1 MKKVLIIHNGYKI
14 KGGED
19 TNFKDEI
26 KFLNKN
32 FEVESMLFDNSTRAN
47 LFDLVAF
54 ITGRNFQSDIR
65 ILNKI
70 KKFNPDIVY
79 IHNIWFKVGFGV
91 FKILKK
97 RQIKT
102 ILKVHNYRYEC
113 SRHWLLKNHI
123 GQNEF
128 CNACALRKENAKFF
142 NKYFQNSYAKSGASI
157 LFSKR
162 YYKILKNS
170 LISIAVISNFHKKIL
185 VDSGVNSEKVFLFRN
200 PFNLTNG
207 NEVKYNSNSNFIVY
221 AGRLTH
227 SKGVE
232 ELLDAWCRSSII
244 NINLKIIG
252 DGELKK
258 LLQEKGEQSNI
269 EFVGELELEDTL
281 ELIRKSRAV
290 VTATKMYEGQP
301 RLLTEA
307 SFYSVPSLFPSFGGM
322 MELYPD
328 DYPLKFDQFNYS
340 SLENKLNL
348 LKDINLLDEL
358 SISVKEN
365 INNLLGENLLRNT
378 FERMTNNEK
387 F

>member
-26 KFLNKN
+26 KFLKKN
-32 FEVESMLFDNSTRAN
+32 FEVESMLFDNSTKAN
-47 LFDLVAF
+47 IFDIAAF
-54 ITGRNFQSDIR
+54 ITGRNFQSDKR

-70 KKFNPDIVY
+70 KIFNPDIVY
-79 IHNIWFKVGFGV
+79 IHNIWFKISFGL
-91 FKILKK
+91 FKILEKS
-97 RQIKT
+97 QIKT

-123 GQNEF
+123 GQNDF
-128 CNACALRKENAKFF
+128 CNACALKNENTRFF
-142 NKYFQNSYAKSGASI
+142 NKYFENSYIKSAASI
-157 LFSKR
+157 IFSRR

-170 LISIAVISNFHKKIL
+170 PISIAVISNFHKSIL
-185 VDSGVNSEKVFLFRN
+185 VDSGVNSEKVFLHRN
-200 PFNLTNG
+200 PFNFTNG
-207 NEVKYNSNSNFIVY
+207 NEANYNSESNFIVY

-232 ELLDAWCRSSII
+232 ELLDAWCRSSITD
-244 NINLKIIG
+244 INLKIIG

-258 LLQEKGEQSNI
+258 PLQEKYLQSNI
-269 EFVGELELEDTL
+269 EFLGELELENTL
-281 ELIRKSRAV
+281 ELIGKSRAV

-322 MELYPD
+322 IELFPYA
-328 DYPLKFDQFNYS
+328 YPLKFDQFNYS

-348 LKDINLLDEL
+348 LEDSNLLDEL

-365 INNLLGENLLRNT
+365 INNLLGEDLLNNT
-378 FERMTNNEK
+378 FERMINNE
-387 F
+387 

>member
-26 KFLNKN
+26 KFLKKN
-32 FEVESMLFDNSTRAN
+32 FEVESMLFDNSTKAN
-47 LFDLVAF
+47 IFDIAAF
-54 ITGRNFQSDIR
+54 ITGRNFQSDKR

-70 KKFNPDIVY
+70 KIFNPDIVY
-79 IHNIWFKVGFGV
+79 IHNIWFKISFGL
-91 FKILKK
+91 FKILEKS
-97 RQIKT
+97 QIKT

-113 SRHWLLKNHI
+113 SRYWLLKNHI
-123 GQNEF
+123 GQNDF
-128 CNACALRKENAKFF
+128 CNACALKNENTRFF
-142 NKYFQNSYAKSGASI
+142 NKYFENSYIKSAVSI
-157 LFSKR
+157 IFSRR

-170 LISIAVISNFHKKIL
+170 PISIAVISNFHKSIL
-185 VDSGVNSEKVFLFRN
+185 VDSGVNSEKVFLHRN
-200 PFNLTNG
+200 PFNFTNG
-207 NEVKYNSNSNFIVY
+207 NEANYNSESNFIVY

-232 ELLDAWCRSSII
+232 ELLDAWCRSSITD
-244 NINLKIIG
+244 INLKIIG

-258 LLQEKGEQSNI
+258 PLQEKYLQSNI
-269 EFVGELELEDTL
+269 EFLGELELENTL
-281 ELIRKSRAV
+281 ELIGKSRAV

-322 MELYPD
+322 IELFPYA
-328 DYPLKFDQFNYS
+328 YPLKFDQFNYS

-348 LKDINLLDEL
+348 LEDSNLLDEL

-365 INNLLGENLLRNT
+365 INNLLGEDLLNNT
-378 FERMTNNEK
+378 FERMINNE
-387 F
+387 

>member
-26 KFLNKN
+26 KFLKKN
-32 FEVESMLFDNSTRAN
+32 FEVESMLFDNSTKAN
-47 LFDLVAF
+47 IFDIAAF
-54 ITGRNFQSDIR
+54 ITGRNFQSDKR

-70 KKFNPDIVY
+70 KIFNPDIVY
-79 IHNIWFKVGFGV
+79 IHNIWFKISFGL
-91 FKILKK
+91 FKILEKS
-97 RQIKT
+97 QIKT

-113 SRHWLLKNHI
+113 SRYWLLKNHI
-123 GQNEF
+123 GQNDF
-128 CNACALRKENAKFF
+128 CNACALKNENTRFF
-142 NKYFQNSYAKSGASI
+142 NKYFENSYIKSAVSI
-157 LFSKR
+157 IFSRR

-170 LISIAVISNFHKKIL
+170 PISIAVISNFHKSIL
-185 VDSGVNSEKVFLFRN
+185 VDSGVNSKKVFLHRN
-200 PFNLTNG
+200 PFNFTNG
-207 NEVKYNSNSNFIVY
+207 NEANYNSESNFIVY

-232 ELLDAWCRSSII
+232 ELLDAWCRSSITD
-244 NINLKIIG
+244 INLKIIG

-258 LLQEKGEQSNI
+258 PLQEKYLQSNI
-269 EFVGELELEDTL
+269 EFLGELELENTL
-281 ELIRKSRAV
+281 ELIGKSRAV

-322 MELYPD
+322 IELFPYA
-328 DYPLKFDQFNYS
+328 YPLKFDQFNYS

-348 LKDINLLDEL
+348 LEDSNLLDEL

-365 INNLLGENLLRNT
+365 INNLLGEDLLNNT
-378 FERMTNNEK
+378 FERMINNE
-387 F
+387 

>member
-26 KFLNKN
+26 KFLKKN
-32 FEVESMLFDNSTRAN
+32 FEVESMLFDNSTKAN
-47 LFDLVAF
+47 IFDIAAF
-54 ITGRNFQSDIR
+54 ITGRNFQSDKKV
-65 ILNKI
+65 LNKI
-70 KKFNPDIVY
+70 KIFNPDIVY
-79 IHNIWFKVGFGV
+79 IHNIWFKISFGL
-91 FKILKK
+91 FKILEK

-123 GQNEF
+123 GQNSF
-128 CNACALRKENAKFF
+128 CNACALKNQNTRFF
-142 NKYFQNSYAKSGASI
+142 NKYFENSYVKSAVSVI
-157 LFSKR
+157 FSRR

-170 LISIAVISNFHKKIL
+170 PISIAVISNFHKSIL
-185 VDSGVNSEKVFLFRN
+185 VDSGVNSEKVFLHRN
-200 PFNLTNG
+200 PFNFING
-207 NEVKYNSNSNFIVY
+207 NEANYNSESNFIVY

-232 ELLDAWCRSSII
+232 ELLDAWCRSSITD
-244 NINLKIIG
+244 INLKIIG

-258 LLQEKGEQSNI
+258 PLQEKYLQSNI
-269 EFVGELELEDTL
+269 EFVGELELENTL
-281 ELIRKSRAV
+281 ELIGKSRAV

-322 MELYPD
+322 AELFPYE
-328 DYPLKFDQFNYS
+328 YPLKFDQFNYS

-348 LKDINLLDEL
+348 LEDSNLLDEL

-365 INNLLGENLLRNT
+365 INNLLGEDLLDNT
-378 FERMTNNEK
+378 FERMTNNE
-387 F
+387 

>member
-26 KFLNKN
+26 KFLKKN
-32 FEVESMLFDNSTRAN
+32 FEVESMLFDNSTKAN
-47 LFDLVAF
+47 IFDIAAF
-54 ITGRNFQSDIR
+54 ITGRNFQSDKR

-70 KKFNPDIVY
+70 KIFNPDIVY
-79 IHNIWFKVGFGV
+79 IHNIWFKISFGL
-91 FKILKK
+91 FKILEKS
-97 RQIKT
+97 QIKT

-123 GQNEF
+123 GQNDF
-128 CNACALRKENAKFF
+128 CNACALKNENTRFF
-142 NKYFQNSYAKSGASI
+142 NKYFENSYIKSAASI
-157 LFSKR
+157 IFSRR

-170 LISIAVISNFHKKIL
+170 PISIAVISNFHKSIL
-185 VDSGVNSEKVFLFRN
+185 VDSGVNSEKVFLHRN
-200 PFNLTNG
+200 PFNFTNG
-207 NEVKYNSNSNFIVY
+207 NEANYNSESNFIVY

-232 ELLDAWCRSSII
+232 ELLDAWCRSSITD
-244 NINLKIIG
+244 INLKIIG

-258 LLQEKGEQSNI
+258 PLQEKYLQSNI
-269 EFVGELELEDTL
+269 EFLGELELENTL
-281 ELIRKSRAV
+281 ELIGKSRAV

-322 MELYPD
+322 IELFPYA
-328 DYPLKFDQFNYS
+328 YPLKFDQFNYS

-348 LKDINLLDEL
+348 LEDSNLLDEL

-365 INNLLGENLLRNT
+365 INNLLREDLLNNT
-378 FERMTNNEK
+378 FERMINNE
-387 F
+387 

>member
-19 TNFKDEI
+19 TNFEDEI
-26 KFLNKN
+26 KFLKKN
-32 FEVESMLFDNSTRAN
+32 FEVESMLFDNSTKAN
-47 LFDLVAF
+47 IFDIAAF
-54 ITGRNFQSDIR
+54 ITGRNFQSDKR

-70 KKFNPDIVY
+70 KIFNPDIVY
-79 IHNIWFKVGFGV
+79 IHNIWFKISFGL
-91 FKILKK
+91 FKILEKSE
-97 RQIKT
+97 IKT

-123 GQNEF
+123 GQNDF
-128 CNACALRKENAKFF
+128 CNACALKNQNTRFF
-142 NKYFQNSYAKSGASI
+142 NKYFENSYIKSAVSI
-157 LFSKR
+157 IFSRR

-170 LISIAVISNFHKKIL
+170 PISIAVISNFHKSIL
-185 VDSGVNSEKVFLFRN
+185 VDSGVNSEKVFLHRN
-200 PFNLTNG
+200 PFNFTNG
-207 NEVKYNSNSNFIVY
+207 NEANYNSESNFIVY

-232 ELLDAWCRSSII
+232 ELLDAWCRSSITD
-244 NINLKIIG
+244 INLKIIG

-258 LLQEKGEQSNI
+258 PLQEKYLQSNI
-269 EFVGELELEDTL
+269 EFLGELELENTL
-281 ELIRKSRAV
+281 ELIGKSRAV

-322 MELYPD
+322 IELFPYE
-328 DYPLKFDQFNYS
+328 YPLKFDQFNYS
-340 SLENKLNL
+340 SLESKLNL
-348 LKDINLLDEL
+348 LEDSNLLDEL

-365 INNLLGENLLRNT
+365 INNLLGEDLLNNT
-378 FERMTNNEK
+378 FERMTNNE
-387 F
+387 

>member
-26 KFLNKN
+26 KFLKKN
-32 FEVESMLFDNSTRAN
+32 FEVESMLFDNSTKAN
-47 LFDLVAF
+47 IFDIAAF
-54 ITGRNFQSDIR
+54 ITGRNFQSDKK

-70 KKFNPDIVY
+70 KIFNPDIVY
-79 IHNIWFKVGFGV
+79 IHNIWFKISFGL
-91 FKILKK
+91 FKILEKS
-97 RQIKT
+97 QIKT

-123 GQNEF
+123 GQNDF
-128 CNACALRKENAKFF
+128 CNACALKNENTRFF
-142 NKYFQNSYAKSGASI
+142 NKYFENSYIKSAASI
-157 LFSKR
+157 IFSRR

-170 LISIAVISNFHKKIL
+170 PISIAVISNFHKSIL
-185 VDSGVNSEKVFLFRN
+185 VDSGVNSEKVFLHRN
-200 PFNLTNG
+200 PFNFTNG
-207 NEVKYNSNSNFIVY
+207 NEANYNSESNFIVY

-232 ELLDAWCRSSII
+232 ELLDAWCRSSITD
-244 NINLKIIG
+244 INLKIIG

-258 LLQEKGEQSNI
+258 PLQEKYLQSNI
-269 EFVGELELEDTL
+269 EFLGELELENTL
-281 ELIRKSRAV
+281 ELIGKSRAV

-322 MELYPD
+322 IELFPYA
-328 DYPLKFDQFNYS
+328 YPLKFDQFNYS

-348 LKDINLLDEL
+348 LEDSNLLDEL

-365 INNLLGENLLRNT
+365 INNLLGEDLLNNT
-378 FERMTNNEK
+378 FERMINNE
-387 F
+387 